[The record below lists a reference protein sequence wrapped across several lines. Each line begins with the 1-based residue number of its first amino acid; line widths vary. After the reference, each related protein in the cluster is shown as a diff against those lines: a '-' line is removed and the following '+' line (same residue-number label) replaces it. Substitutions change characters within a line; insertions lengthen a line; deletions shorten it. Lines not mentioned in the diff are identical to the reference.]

1 VAPQRRPSTLDHTGQ
16 QWRTFAR
23 LARDAAQ
30 LVDDRGDR
38 LYADQWAGDVAD
50 TYTEH
55 RRKLTRD
62 IRSAADL
69 ADTMGDELERVTAE
83 LTFAQ
88 RDLDDCIARASR
100 EVAIASTGPGMV
112 VFYPED
118 ENDIRCV
125 EDCVR
130 EAEQIRNRLD
140 EALLGSVAAMERTRG
155 DWKTMASALDAVSNG
170 TVEPFT
176 MPPEVT
182 GTFVIFD
189 GDNVIINTGKGND
202 KVAVTI
208 DPRTGEQV
216 VTVNGVTNRYPA
228 DANITVRAG
237 EGNDEINVE
246 PGVKVHM
253 TLLGG
258 EGDDTIRGGGGD
270 DTILGLDGHDKI
282 YAGEGNDR
290 VSGGADRDYIDGY
303 SGDDILD
310 GGRGNDTLYGL
321 SGNDQLSGG
330 EGQDYLEGGTGDDK
344 LFGGAGNDIL
354 SGGRDNDTL
363 FGGAGDDKQYGGFG
377 TDTIQGGSGSDTSVQ
392 PGRRHQRRQRE
403 GRQRRAH
410 QRRRLHQGRGSPEF
424 VERVT
429 ADIDFMRSSPR
440 GQEMLASLQAKHD
453 EGWIFKDTLTIHEY
467 KDLNSTAPVG
477 HLALAR
483 SAAEVNFNPSLD
495 QLNVGPTGQLLEGP
509 PVVVFFHEMAHT
521 TESFYDNIDSR
532 EYRGADNLY
541 GDGTGPRNYERTA
554 VGLPSTTMATR
565 PPRTFA
571 TRSTRTGR
579 RRTRC
584 ARSSASSNAP
594 PTSPLAP
601 SPLSTLYSHAKI
613 HQTWG
618 YRPGAGRNSDVCWI
632 LASVDRRPLGRAVT
646 PPKPE
651 PVSNLPHLNHWSDG
665 KHPRER
671 FGGAAE
677 TRIQVIG
684 TGCGC
689 RSTYP
694 PGGGHATVNRRRQRS
709 RHEYSLMTGRLS
721 TWTAVATVS

>member
-1 VAPQRRPSTLDHTGQ
+1 MTDPATDVSTSEAPPPPPPVNMEDLWHLDADTSTLDRTGQ
-16 QWRTFAR
+16 QWRAYAR
-23 LARDAAQ
+23 AARESAQ

-69 ADTMGDELERVTAE
+69 ADTMGDELERVSAE

-100 EVAIASTGPGMV
+100 EVGVATTGPGMV

-118 ENDIRCV
+118 ENDVRCV

-140 EALLGSVAAMERTRG
+140 EALLGSMAAMERTRG
-155 DWKTMASALDAVSNG
+155 DWQTMASALDAVSNG

-176 MPPEVT
+176 MPPEVA

-189 GDNVIINTGKGND
+189 GNDVIINTGKGND
-202 KVAVTI
+202 KVAVTV
-208 DPRTGEQV
+208 DPNTGEQI

-258 EGDDTIRGGGGD
+258 KGDDIIHGGGGD
-270 DTILGLDGHDKI
+270 DTILGLDGKDKL
-282 YAGEGNDR
+282 YGGEGSDR
-290 VSGGADRDYIDGY
+290 ISGGAGRDYIDGY

-363 FGGAGDDKQYGGFG
+363 YGGAGDDKMYGGFG
-377 TDTIQGGSGSDTSVQ
+377 RTTSRAAAAATRPTARTTTPTSATRRSSTSSSPMSAASSRSKGRRSSWSGSRPTSTSCAR
-392 PGRRHQRRQRE
+392 PRAARRC
-403 GRQRRAH
+403 
-410 QRRRLHQGRGSPEF
+410 
-424 VERVT
+424 
-429 ADIDFMRSSPR
+429 SPR
-440 GQEMLASLQAKHD
+440 
-453 EGWIFKDTLTIHEY
+453 W
-467 KDLNSTAPVG
+467 
-477 HLALAR
+477 R
-483 SAAEVNFNPSLD
+483 
-495 QLNVGPTGQLLEGP
+495 
-509 PVVVFFHEMAHT
+509 
-521 TESFYDNIDSR
+521 
-532 EYRGADNLY
+532 
-541 GDGTGPRNYERTA
+541 
-554 VGLPSTTMATR
+554 PSTTRAG
-565 PPRTFA
+565 
-571 TRSTRTGR
+571 SS
-579 RRTRC
+579 RTR
-584 ARSSASSNAP
+584 
-594 PTSPLAP
+594 
-601 SPLSTLYSHAKI
+601 
-613 HQTWG
+613 
-618 YRPGAGRNSDVCWI
+618 
-632 LASVDRRPLGRAVT
+632 
-646 PPKPE
+646 
-651 PVSNLPHLNHWSDG
+651 
-665 KHPRER
+665 
-671 FGGAAE
+671 
-677 TRIQVIG
+677 
-684 TGCGC
+684 
-689 RSTYP
+689 
-694 PGGGHATVNRRRQRS
+694 
-709 RHEYSLMTGRLS
+709 
-721 TWTAVATVS
+721 